1 MKKSLSKLVFSLSV
15 ASLSV
20 ISGCSTSSK
29 PEFDHVISY
38 EEHKSLAYNVMKQI
52 DAHYKVKEAEL
63 PEDAKIRKR
72 SVGDHL
78 FNTFVFSP
86 NFLASGIFSFTSDDD
101 HGLNQYHIITAVNLA
116 GVAPEDVRANIAKQF
131 INVAKEYDPN
141 TEVFALN
148 DGING
153 FTWHEKGER
162 CTKELEEELADA
174 IAENSLYI
182 DGARERLDKGVCR
195 FRMFFELVG
204 PANPKIFPKAI
215 HHDWV
220 TVKMRP
226 SGGHPLQYYFKKL
239 DDAYLYYPPKSNR
252 PPIVQ
257 HQDKVY
263 FFVKKDNPN
272 SPEVSA
278 NAKEFLNC
286 QAC

>member
-1 MKKSLSKLVFSLSV
+1 MFSLSV

-20 ISGCSTSSK
+20 ISGCSVSSK

-38 EEHKSLAYNVMKQI
+38 EDHKSLAYNVMKQI

-86 NFLASGIFSFTSDDD
+86 NFLASGIFSFTSDDNN
-101 HGLNQYHIITAVNLA
+101 GLNQYHIITAVNLA
-116 GVAPEDVRANIAKQF
+116 SVAPEDVRVHIAKQF
-131 INVAKEYDPN
+131 IDVVKQHDP
-141 TEVFALN
+141 TIETFDLS
-148 DGING
+148 DGSNG
-153 FTWHEKGER
+153 FSWSEKGES
-162 CTKELEEELADA
+162 CTNELEKRLQAK
-174 IAENSLYI
+174 IAEDSFYI
-182 DGARERLDKGVCR
+182 DSARERLEKGICR
-195 FRMFFELVG
+195 LRVSFELVA
-204 PANPKIFPKAI
+204 PANPKVFPKAI
-215 HHDWV
+215 HNDWV

-226 SGGHPLQYYFKKL
+226 TWGHHSLQYYFKKL
-239 DDAYLYYPPKSNR
+239 GDAYLYYPPKSNR

-263 FFVKKDNPN
+263 FFVKKDSPN